1 MSATITIELT
11 PSAQALIERWRTMPR
26 QSVEAIR
33 SSMTKSLEIVTG
45 RIQEKRLSGK
55 GPFPVEE
62 HRLGQVTQQL
72 TRSAL
77 PTPAKATS
85 TGTQAII
92 EGSIG
97 ASVRYAAV
105 HEFGFLGEVQVKTF
119 RRKGRSV
126 KAFTRRMNIRAR
138 APFQTGINEN
148 RDYISEK
155 IEASLIATLGGAT

>member
-1 MSATITIELT
+1 
-11 PSAQALIERWRTMPR
+11 
-26 QSVEAIR
+26 
-33 SSMTKSLEIVTG
+33 MTKSLEIVTG

-72 TRSAL
+72 TRSTRS
-77 PTPAKATS
+77 TPAKVTS
-85 TGTQAII
+85 TGTQAVI

-105 HEFGFLGEVQVKTF
+105 HEFGFLGEVQVKAF
-119 RRKGRSV
+119 KRKGRSV
-126 KAFTRRMNIRAR
+126 KAYQRRMNIRAR

-148 RDYISEK
+148 RDYIAGEIEK
-155 IEASLIATLGGAT
+155 ELVATLEAKP